1 MGAPGG
7 FYSAPSQMS
16 FSSPCRMRWQPR
28 PPHLQTLRMRT
39 FVIHHQTGGCS
50 TETGEVPGK
59 TSLVRGSRI
68 KTSYGDSVVVLT
80 ALSRSRSRPGEVS
93 CQESY
98 RRRRNKLAE
107 KELHHISEKLSHR
120 LTELDQVCVLFEGDI
135 NSMCSST

>member
-28 PPHLQTLRMRT
+28 PPHLQTLKMRT
-39 FVIHHQTGGCS
+39 FVIHPQTGGCS
-50 TETGEVPGK
+50 TETEVPGK

-68 KTSYGDSVVVLT
+68 KTSYGDSAAVLT
-80 ALSRSRSRPGEVS
+80 DLSRSRPGEVS

-107 KELHHISEKLSHR
+107 KELHHISEKLSNR
-120 LTELDQVCVLFEGDI
+120 LTELDQVCFI
-135 NSMCSST
+135 